1 MNTHQKTQP
10 GRNRFG
16 FTLVE
21 LLVGMTVIAILAGLL
36 TVAVGGAFKAANEFT
51 VKNEMTQIE
60 AALEQF
66 NNEFGF
72 YPPSFKEFENISNI
86 GGNNNNNIAAA
97 NAVLNFINRIA
108 PNNAESQVIDQDFPG
123 QRRIDL
129 WWNNVGQFIG
139 DNPGSELVFWLSSLS
154 KNRQFPLTFT
164 DPTSNPPQ
172 VFALTAH
179 NQSSLA
185 GAPERQIFFEFDATR
200 FLNFDPDNNVLAVP
214 LQPTGDSAYLYRDAG
229 INYFPNNPSDP
240 DDIAGAYV
248 NASFADPLDGDTI
261 RRPMLIDIVN
271 AFAHLGGDD
280 DNPNDISSAASKT
293 IFNRIFPN
301 PDSYQL
307 ISFGLDGMPG
317 GPTTCPTEQPA
328 NPNIISSCCSAGADN
343 FVNFG
348 SSEITKLEIVLE
360 NLN

>member
-271 AFAHLGGDD
+271 AFAHLGGD
-280 DNPNDISSAASKT
+280 NPNDISPAASKT

>member
-108 PNNAESQVIDQDFPG
+108 PNNAESQVIGQDFPG

-271 AFAHLGGDD
+271 AFAHLGGD
-280 DNPNDISSAASKT
+280 NPNDISPAASKT